1 MFEDLYDRV
10 SVLWSRLWPVADGRV
25 TEVISERLGRDRD
38 RARLAVAYEFSV
50 GSDGPYTGEG
60 FWTPAFFPIRRV
72 SSARRKLR
80 KGTFVRVRY
89 RPDDP
94 SVNILDGGLAG
105 LLKSAK
111 TQHRGTQLRRSSN
124 HR

>member
-1 MFEDLYDRV
+1 MFEDVYDRV
-10 SVLWSRLWPVADGRV
+10 SVLWSRLWPVADGTV

-50 GSDGPYTGEG
+50 GSDGPYTGEC
-60 FWTPAFFPIRRV
+60 FWTPAFFPLRRV

-80 KGTFVRVRY
+80 RNVRVRVRY

-94 SVNILDGGLAG
+94 SVNTLDGGVADL
-105 LLKSAK
+105 
-111 TQHRGTQLRRSSN
+111 LRRTETQD
-124 HR
+124 RRTRL